1 MENSMVLWLAV
12 VSLSVFS
19 AVGCKPIVREEP
31 ASEEQYVNAIKR
43 MRYIFRNLLD
53 NGKITEARDIF
64 RSTLYRGNIE
74 EARYL
79 LIEQMRGGD
88 GTKVVAL
95 FESFVAKRIQD
106 TDNIL
111 DSIRVAKFSR
121 RS

>member
-12 VSLSVFS
+12 VSLSVFG

-53 NGKITEARDIF
+53 NGEVTQARDIF

-79 LIEQMRGGD
+79 LVEQMRGGD
-88 GTKVVAL
+88 GTKVVARVICSA
-95 FESFVAKRIQD
+95 ED
-106 TDNIL
+106 TE
-111 DSIRVAKFSR
+111 
-121 RS
+121 